1 MRLEP
6 IERPRGLSLRLAY
19 WGTRRGL
26 GKVMTPL
33 KVVNARVPESL
44 AMTMSMSKFLTKG
57 VTLDRKLRILL
68 TDLVS
73 QINDCSFCE
82 DLDRAIA
89 LRENL
94 GLEEKLEALKEYRT
108 SPLFSERERAALAF
122 VEEVTR
128 SRTVSDETFAN
139 LRRHF
144 SAREVVEITLVNA
157 VQNFYNLTNRPL
169 GIGSD
174 GFCAI
179 VAARGGKAR
188 PPERVRLHG
197 FTGGGGS

>member
-6 IERPRGLSLRLAY
+6 IERPRGLRLRLAY
-19 WGTRRGL
+19 GGTRRWL

-44 AMTMSMSKFLTKG
+44 AMTMSMTKFLTKG

-89 LRENL
+89 LREHL
-94 GLEEKLEALKEYRT
+94 GLEEKLQTLKDYRA

-122 VEEVTR
+122 VEEATR
-128 SRTVSDETFAN
+128 SRTVSDETFAQ

-144 SAREVVEITLVNA
+144 SEREVVEITLVNA

-174 GFCAI
+174 GFCAM
-179 VAARGGKAR
+179 VTARGGKAES
-188 PPERVRLHG
+188 PERDSHRGL
-197 FTGGGGS
+197 TGGGGS